1 MIRSG
6 RLRTER
12 TRYGTGATWAPDDV
26 AQLVRAFNES
36 LSPRTAY
43 ESAMRMFPSRTKDA
57 IRAQI
62 RVQRKLGTIATA
74 VKAPTEAQG
83 ERGGYD
89 MSLPRFSSTALAYRL
104 ADAIAECRAARRR
117 GRDPERSCFRA

>member
-1 MIRSG
+1 MIRSA
-6 RLRTER
+6 RLCIER
-12 TRYGTGATWAPDDV
+12 ARYGTGAIWPPDDV

-36 LSPRTAY
+36 LSPTIAY
-43 ESAMRMFPSRTKDA
+43 EFAIRAFPSRTKDA

-74 VKAPTEAQG
+74 VKTTTDAQS
-83 ERGGYD
+83 EHGGYD
-89 MSLPRFSSTALAYRL
+89 MSLPRFSSTALASRL
-104 ADAIAECRAARRR
+104 ADGIAECRAARRR